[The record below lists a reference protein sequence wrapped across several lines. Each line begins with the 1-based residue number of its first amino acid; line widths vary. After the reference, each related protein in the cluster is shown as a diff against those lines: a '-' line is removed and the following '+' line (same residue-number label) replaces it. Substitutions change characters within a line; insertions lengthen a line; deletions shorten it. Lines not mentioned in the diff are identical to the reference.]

1 MNFLRSISFI
11 FFVAVIGFSLVFTQ
25 NAAATDEDLAKQLQ
39 NPVAALISIPFQFNY
54 DQDMGPSE
62 DGERWL
68 LNLQP
73 VVPVSINDEWN
84 LISRTILPV
93 IDQED
98 TFPGSGSQTGVGDV
112 VQSLFF
118 SPVKPTRG
126 GWIWGAGPVFLLP
139 TGSDDLLTTD
149 KWGGGPTLVG
159 LKQKGPWTYG
169 GLANHIWSFAGDT
182 DREDVN
188 ASYFQP
194 FVSYTT
200 PSAWSFAVNTESTY
214 DWQNDQWSVPVN
226 AVISKVTKIA
236 GQSVSLGAGLRYW
249 MDTPE
254 NGPEGL
260 GFRFNI
266 VLLLPK

>member
-1 MNFLRSISFI
+1 MAYFDKITSVFL
-11 FFVAVIGFSLVFTQ
+11 LMVFCGITTFAG

-62 DGERWL
+62 EGERWL

-73 VVPVSINDEWN
+73 VVPISINEEWN
-84 LISRTILPV
+84 FITRTILPV

-98 TFPGSGSQTGVGDV
+98 TLPGSGSQTGVGDV
-112 VQSLFF
+112 VQSFF
-118 SPVKPTRG
+118 LSPVEPTKG

-139 TGSDDLLTTD
+139 TGSDDLLTTE
-149 KWGGGPTLVG
+149 KWGAGPTAVG
-159 LKQKGPWTYG
+159 LKQEGPWTYG
-169 GLANHIWSFAGDT
+169 CLANHIWSFAGDT

-200 PSAWSFAVNTESTY
+200 PSAWSLAVNTESTY
-214 DWQNDQWSVPVN
+214 DWKNDQWSVPVN
-226 AVISKVTKIA
+226 AVLSKVTKIA
-236 GQSVSLGAGLRYW
+236 GQAVSLGAGLRYW

-260 GFRFNI
+260 GVRLNI